1 LDAISA
7 IAGISVYLKLVL
19 TGEVEAMAR
28 VNIVEKFSVSVGM
41 LEHGF
46 KKKLGEISDLDG
58 WQKTAASLKVKDRL
72 QFEMNQ
78 AASRCGAN
86 NSLIDCPHI
95 LAELQN
101 IDLNLVMLNCS
112 QN

>member
-72 QFEMNQ
+72 
-78 AASRCGAN
+78 
-86 NSLIDCPHI
+86 
-95 LAELQN
+95 
-101 IDLNLVMLNCS
+101 
-112 QN
+112 